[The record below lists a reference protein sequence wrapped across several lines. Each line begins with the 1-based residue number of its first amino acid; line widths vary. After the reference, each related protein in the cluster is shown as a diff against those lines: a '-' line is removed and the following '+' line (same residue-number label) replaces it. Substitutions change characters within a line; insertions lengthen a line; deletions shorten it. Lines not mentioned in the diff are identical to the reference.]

1 MSELP
6 TPQTDL
12 LRFRERVFYFGCLAN
27 IVILVILMIGTVF
40 LIGEAMDDLKRGD
53 PPEVREVRRE
63 TTSAQDETAIRAV
76 LDAQVAAW
84 NKGDLDGFMAGY
96 WHDERLTFMSG
107 DRITFGWEATRAR
120 YLKKYFTPDKD
131 GKLAERGELSFAELH
146 LQGFS
151 PDTAMVR
158 GRYILKLATE
168 TATGRFTLTFSK
180 FPEGWRITSDHTSA
194 DCPDCAEK
202 VKKDKK

>member
-1 MSELP
+1 MPELP
-6 TPQTDL
+6 VPQAEL
-12 LRFRERVFYFGCLAN
+12 LRFRARLFYLGCLAN
-27 IVILVILMIGTVF
+27 IVILVILMIGAVF
-40 LIGEAMDDLKRGD
+40 LIKDAMADLKRGD
-53 PPEVREVRRE
+53 PAEVRRD
-63 TTSAQDETAIRAV
+63 TTSAEDEAAIRAV

-84 NKGDLDGFMAGY
+84 NNGDLNGFMAGY
-96 WHDERLTFMSG
+96 WRDERLTFMSG

-146 LQGFS
+146 FQGFS
-151 PDTAMVR
+151 SDTAMVR

-194 DCPDCAEK
+194 DCPDCAEN